1 MAKILIVEDE
11 QAIND
16 LICLNLRLVGHQCHQ
31 CFDGKE
37 ALSLLEG
44 ERFDLV
50 ILDVMLPGASGFE
63 IVEEIK
69 DIPVIFVTAKGTLED
84 RLKGLRAG
92 GDDYIVKPFEIL
104 ELVARVEAVLRRK
117 NRQERVLE
125 FDDLKV
131 DFGSKQVF
139 KGGEEIALK
148 PKEYALLETLLKN
161 RNIALSREKL
171 INLVWEFDYEGDTRT
186 VDVHIQHLRG
196 KLGLQERIKTVY
208 KLGYRF
214 EL

>member
-69 DIPVIFVTAKGTLED
+69 DTPVIFVTAKGTLED